1 MDPGPSP
8 SAARATAPGVAPP
21 ATDPAPTAA
30 PGGAEETLRVLVVDD
45 EAGMRS
51 GIARVLARWSLRLP
65 ELCER
70 ALRLEVAAADT
81 GEAAL
86 EQIAARPPDLLLLDQ
101 RLPGASGLEVLS
113 RLPALAPQVLTI
125 MVTADATLATAVA
138 ATKRGAFDFLAKPFT
153 PDELRAVVL
162 KAARQALLQRQAR
175 HHAAEK
181 RRIRFEFLSVLAHE
195 LKAPLAAVEGYLLAM
210 QGAALGPDIT
220 RYAPAI
226 ERSLARLDGM
236 RRLVADLLDMTRIES
251 GERRR
256 ELCPLDVVEL
266 ARGALEAVRA
276 DAEAHQL
283 SLSLKADGPLIVRAD
298 RVELELVLGNLLTN
312 AVKYNRPGGRVELS
326 LEAGLDPDRLTV
338 RVRDTGIGMTREE
351 VGRLFQEFVRIKNE
365 RTRLIPGTGLG
376 LSTVQK
382 VARLYG
388 GEARVTSE
396 PDAGTTVEVELR
408 VERADEP

>member
-1 MDPGPSP
+1 MSGPVPSP
-8 SAARATAPGVAPP
+8 PS
-21 ATDPAPTAA
+21 
-30 PGGAEETLRVLVVDD
+30 GGAVEVLSVLVADD

-51 GIARVLARWSLRLP
+51 GAVRVLERCALRLP
-65 ELCER
+65 ELDDRELRFEVGVER
-70 ALRLEVAAADT
+70 
-81 GEAAL
+81 
-86 EQIAARPPDLLLLDQ
+86 IAAHPPDLLLLDQ
-101 RLPGASGLEVLS
+101 KLPGASGLEVLS

-125 MVTADATLATAVA
+125 MVTAYATLETAVA

-162 KAARQALLQRQAR
+162 KAGKQVVLQRQAR
-175 HHAAEK
+175 HHAEEK

-210 QGAALGPDIT
+210 QGAALGPDLV

-226 ERSLARLDGM
+226 ERSLGRLDAM
-236 RRLVADLLDMTRIES
+236 RKLVVDLLDMTRIES
-251 GERRR
+251 GERQR
-256 ELCPLDVVEL
+256 ELCPVDVVEL
-266 ARGALEAVRA
+266 ARGALEAVRG

-283 SLSLKADGPLIVRAD
+283 SLALQADGPLTVRAD
-298 RVELELVLGNLLTN
+298 RAELELVLGNLLTN
-312 AVKYNRPGGRVELS
+312 AVKYNRPCGRVELT
-326 LEAGLDPDRLTV
+326 LESGPCQLTL

-365 RTRLIPGTGLG
+365 KTRLIPGTGLG

-388 GEARVTSE
+388 GAARVTSE
-396 PDAGTTVEVELR
+396 PDVGTTVEVVLR
-408 VERADEP
+408 AERLDEP